1 MIKTL
6 TNLFKQDKEKF
17 VVPKGVQDVIP
28 VAAIFDDGIFKVGKD
43 KYSKTYRF
51 TDINYAVASRE
62 DKEAMFLEY
71 SELLNSL
78 DSGATTKI
86 TINNRRL
93 NRLDFEQTILIP
105 TTGDNLDEYREE
117 YNKMLLDKAT
127 GANSIVQDKYITIS
141 INKKSVEDARTYF
154 ARVGAD
160 LIAHFGRLGSKCVEL
175 ETDERLRIFHDFY
188 RVGEE
193 SSFHFDI
200 KETRKKGHDF
210 KDYICP
216 DTMEF
221 EKDYF
226 KMGNRYGRVLFLREY
241 ASYIKDS
248 MVAEL
253 TDMNRNLMMS
263 IDIVPVPTDEAVK
276 EAENRLLGVET
287 NITNWQRRQNANN
300 NFSATVPYD
309 MEQQK
314 KEMKEFLDDL
324 TTRDQRMMFAVITM
338 VITADSKEQL
348 EYSELLNSLDSGATT
363 KITINNRRLNRLDF
377 EQTILIPTT
386 GDNLDEYREEYN
398 KMLLDKATGANSIV
412 QDKYITISINKKS
425 VEDARTYFARVGADL
440 IAHFGRLGS
449 KCVELE
455 TDERLRIFHDFYR
468 VGEESSFHF
477 DIKETR
483 KKGHD
488 FKDYICPDTM
498 EFEKDYFKMGNRY
511 GRVLFLREY
520 ASYIKDSM
528 VAELTD
534 MNRNLMMSIDIVPVP
549 TDEAV
554 KEAENRLLGVETN
567 ITNWQRRQ
575 NANNNFSA
583 TVPYDMEQQ
592 KKEMKEFLDDL
603 TTRDQRMMFAVITMV
618 ITADSKEQLENDTEA
633 LLTTARKHLCQ
644 FATLRFQQVDGLNTV
659 MPFGTRKIDAFR
671 TLTTESL
678 SVFIPFRV
686 QDIFH
691 ENGIY
696 YGQNVISKNMIIAD
710 RKQLLNG
717 NSFILGVSGGGKSF
731 AAKGEI
737 INQVLSSDADIIIID
752 PEREYSQLV
761 NAMGGEVINISAT
774 SDNHINAMD
783 MNKDYGDGANPVIL
797 KSEFIMSLCEQLIGG
812 TNLGAK
818 QKSIIDRCTA
828 SVYRSYQ
835 QNDYQGHIPTLQD
848 FRAELLQQDEPEAKE
863 LALAIELF
871 THGSLN
877 TFAKQ
882 TNVDTNNRLI
892 CYDILDLGKQL
903 MPIGML
909 VVLDSILNRI
919 TQNRAKGKNTFIF
932 IDEIYL
938 LFQHEYSANFLFT
951 LWKRVRKYGAYAS
964 GITQNVDDLLQ
975 SHTARTM
982 LANSEFIIM
991 LNQASTDRLELAK
1004 LLNISD
1010 LQMSYIT
1017 NVEAGHGLIKV
1028 GSSLVPFANKF
1039 PKNTKL
1045 YKLMTT
1051 KPGEA

>member
-17 VVPKGVQDVIP
+17 VAPKGGQDVIP

-117 YNKMLLDKAT
+117 YNKILLDKAT

-263 IDIVPVPTDEAVK
+263 IDIVPVPTDEA
-276 EAENRLLGVET
+276 A
-287 NITNWQRRQNANN
+287 
-300 NFSATVPYD
+300 
-309 MEQQK
+309 
-314 KEMKEFLDDL
+314 
-324 TTRDQRMMFAVITM
+324 
-338 VITADSKEQL
+338 
-348 EYSELLNSLDSGATT
+348 
-363 KITINNRRLNRLDF
+363 
-377 EQTILIPTT
+377 
-386 GDNLDEYREEYN
+386 
-398 KMLLDKATGANSIV
+398 
-412 QDKYITISINKKS
+412 
-425 VEDARTYFARVGADL
+425 
-440 IAHFGRLGS
+440 
-449 KCVELE
+449 
-455 TDERLRIFHDFYR
+455 
-468 VGEESSFHF
+468 
-477 DIKETR
+477 
-483 KKGHD
+483 
-488 FKDYICPDTM
+488 
-498 EFEKDYFKMGNRY
+498 
-511 GRVLFLREY
+511 
-520 ASYIKDSM
+520 
-528 VAELTD
+528 
-534 MNRNLMMSIDIVPVP
+534 
-549 TDEAV
+549 

-737 INQVLSSDADIIIID
+737 INQVLSSDADISTIITLTTDYLKTLSIGTHTFEIVWTD
-752 PEREYSQLV
+752 GSASTNFTVSKNNSGSETRKDDDKNKNDNSGSQTGDNQHITSPQTGDNSHPTLW
-761 NAMGGEVINISAT
+761 ISLL
-774 SDNHINAMD
+774 
-783 MNKDYGDGANPVIL
+783 GA
-797 KSEFIMSLCEQLIGG
+797 SLIG
-812 TNLGAK
+812 LLA
-818 QKSIIDRCTA
+818 
-828 SVYRSYQ
+828 
-835 QNDYQGHIPTLQD
+835 TL
-848 FRAELLQQDEPEAKE
+848 
-863 LALAIELF
+863 
-871 THGSLN
+871 
-877 TFAKQ
+877 
-882 TNVDTNNRLI
+882 
-892 CYDILDLGKQL
+892 Y
-903 MPIGML
+903 M
-909 VVLDSILNRI
+909 
-919 TQNRAKGKNTFIF
+919 
-932 IDEIYL
+932 
-938 LFQHEYSANFLFT
+938 
-951 LWKRVRKYGAYAS
+951 RKKKD
-964 GITQNVDDLLQ
+964 N
-975 SHTARTM
+975 
-982 LANSEFIIM
+982 E
-991 LNQASTDRLELAK
+991 
-1004 LLNISD
+1004 
-1010 LQMSYIT
+1010 
-1017 NVEAGHGLIKV
+1017 
-1028 GSSLVPFANKF
+1028 
-1039 PKNTKL
+1039 
-1045 YKLMTT
+1045 
-1051 KPGEA
+1051 

>member
-17 VVPKGVQDVIP
+17 VVPKGGQDVIP
-28 VAAIFDDGIFKVGKD
+28 IAAIFDDGIFKVGKD

-62 DKEAMFLEY
+62 DKEAMLLEY
-71 SELLNSL
+71 SELLNFL
-78 DSGATTKI
+78 DSVATTKI

-300 NFSATVPYD
+300 SFSATVPYD

-314 KEMKEFLDDL
+314 KEMKELLDDL

-338 VITADSKEQL
+338 VITAE
-348 EYSELLNSLDSGATT
+348 
-363 KITINNRRLNRLDF
+363 
-377 EQTILIPTT
+377 
-386 GDNLDEYREEYN
+386 
-398 KMLLDKATGANSIV
+398 
-412 QDKYITISINKKS
+412 
-425 VEDARTYFARVGADL
+425 
-440 IAHFGRLGS
+440 
-449 KCVELE
+449 
-455 TDERLRIFHDFYR
+455 
-468 VGEESSFHF
+468 
-477 DIKETR
+477 
-483 KKGHD
+483 
-488 FKDYICPDTM
+488 
-498 EFEKDYFKMGNRY
+498 
-511 GRVLFLREY
+511 
-520 ASYIKDSM
+520 
-528 VAELTD
+528 
-534 MNRNLMMSIDIVPVP
+534 
-549 TDEAV
+549 
-554 KEAENRLLGVETN
+554 
-567 ITNWQRRQ
+567 
-575 NANNNFSA
+575 
-583 TVPYDMEQQ
+583 
-592 KKEMKEFLDDL
+592 
-603 TTRDQRMMFAVITMV
+603 
-618 ITADSKEQLENDTEA
+618 SKEQLENDTEA

-797 KSEFIMSLCEQLIGG
+797 KSEFI
-812 TNLGAK
+812 
-818 QKSIIDRCTA
+818 
-828 SVYRSYQ
+828 
-835 QNDYQGHIPTLQD
+835 
-848 FRAELLQQDEPEAKE
+848 
-863 LALAIELF
+863 
-871 THGSLN
+871 
-877 TFAKQ
+877 
-882 TNVDTNNRLI
+882 
-892 CYDILDLGKQL
+892 
-903 MPIGML
+903 
-909 VVLDSILNRI
+909 
-919 TQNRAKGKNTFIF
+919 
-932 IDEIYL
+932 
-938 LFQHEYSANFLFT
+938 
-951 LWKRVRKYGAYAS
+951 
-964 GITQNVDDLLQ
+964 
-975 SHTARTM
+975 
-982 LANSEFIIM
+982 IM
-991 LNQASTDRLELAK
+991 LNQAFTDRLELAK

-1051 KPGEA
+1051 KPGEGA

>member
-28 VAAIFDDGIFKVGKD
+28 VVAIFDDGIFKVGKD

-62 DKEAMFLEY
+62 DKEAMF
-71 SELLNSL
+71 
-78 DSGATTKI
+78 
-86 TINNRRL
+86 
-93 NRLDFEQTILIP
+93 
-105 TTGDNLDEYREE
+105 
-117 YNKMLLDKAT
+117 
-127 GANSIVQDKYITIS
+127 
-141 INKKSVEDARTYF
+141 
-154 ARVGAD
+154 
-160 LIAHFGRLGSKCVEL
+160 
-175 ETDERLRIFHDFY
+175 
-188 RVGEE
+188 
-193 SSFHFDI
+193 
-200 KETRKKGHDF
+200 
-210 KDYICP
+210 
-216 DTMEF
+216 
-221 EKDYF
+221 
-226 KMGNRYGRVLFLREY
+226 
-241 ASYIKDS
+241 
-248 MVAEL
+248 
-253 TDMNRNLMMS
+253 
-263 IDIVPVPTDEAVK
+263 
-276 EAENRLLGVET
+276 
-287 NITNWQRRQNANN
+287 
-300 NFSATVPYD
+300 
-309 MEQQK
+309 
-314 KEMKEFLDDL
+314 
-324 TTRDQRMMFAVITM
+324 
-338 VITADSKEQL
+338 L

-671 TLTTESL
+671 ILTTESL

-696 YGQNVISKNMIIAD
+696 YAQNVISKNMIIAD

-737 INQVLSSDADIIIID
+737 VNQVLSSDADIIIID

-761 NAMGGEVINISAT
+761 NAKGGEVINISAT

-797 KSEFIMSLCEQLIGG
+797 KSEFI
-812 TNLGAK
+812 
-818 QKSIIDRCTA
+818 
-828 SVYRSYQ
+828 
-835 QNDYQGHIPTLQD
+835 
-848 FRAELLQQDEPEAKE
+848 
-863 LALAIELF
+863 
-871 THGSLN
+871 
-877 TFAKQ
+877 
-882 TNVDTNNRLI
+882 
-892 CYDILDLGKQL
+892 
-903 MPIGML
+903 
-909 VVLDSILNRI
+909 
-919 TQNRAKGKNTFIF
+919 
-932 IDEIYL
+932 
-938 LFQHEYSANFLFT
+938 
-951 LWKRVRKYGAYAS
+951 
-964 GITQNVDDLLQ
+964 
-975 SHTARTM
+975 
-982 LANSEFIIM
+982 IM
-991 LNQASTDRLELAK
+991 LNQAFTDRLELAK

-1051 KPGEA
+1051 KPGEGA